1 MKKISLYL
9 FLLLASLLLFGCT
22 KDKDNSPNNSNKL
35 EEKADID
42 IIAGK
47 DTIVF
52 KSSDNIYTTFYYD
65 GETLEKI
72 TTTSIFTTEE
82 EAIAAEE
89 LFKGEDFKEMY
100 GNIVRDGTE
109 VTMDYI
115 AEYFDFYTNLNKTD
129 MIYFMQ
135 ESGYSVEE

>member
-9 FLLLASLLLFGCT
+9 LLLLSSLLLFGCT
-22 KDKDNSPNNSNKL
+22 KDKSEIKANNNE
-35 EEKADID
+35 EEKEVD
-42 IIAGK
+42 IIATK

-65 GETLEKI
+65 GETLNKI

-82 EAIAAEE
+82 EALSAEE
-89 LFKGEDFKEMY
+89 LFKGDDFKEMY
-100 GNIVRDGTE
+100 GNIVRDGTK

-115 AEYFDFYTNLNKTD
+115 ADYFDFYTNLNKTD
-129 MIYFMQ
+129 MVYFMQ
-135 ESGYSVEE
+135 ESGYNVVE